1 MLGQQ
6 GIVQVRI
13 RTSSLKKY

>member
-1 MLGQQ
+1 VNKFESG

-13 RTSSLKKY
+13 VQLN